1 MALNSR
7 TNLKD
12 HFHETQIFN
21 QRILVAGIFMFFLLL
36 LLLTRLVY
44 LQISNTQYYSTLSEN
59 NRVSIRPIPPTRGL
73 IYDRNG
79 IVLAQNLPSFTLE
92 IIPEHVKN
100 INETIQT
107 LSKLIPISEYDI
119 KRFHKNRRKKR
130 RFEGVPLRFRLN
142 ESEVAKISVQQN
154 NLEGVVIN
162 AQLSRHYPQGKLASH
177 AIGYVSRI
185 NEAELR
191 KLNASNY
198 SATSHIGKVG
208 IERTYEDLLHGQVGY
223 QHVET
228 NAQGRILRV
237 LDRTLPI
244 SGKNLYLNL
253 DSKVQAIAEE
263 SLTDNNGALVA
274 IDPRDGSV
282 LAMVSMPVYDPN
294 LFVHG
299 ISRKSYK
306 ALSTSPER
314 PLFNRALR
322 GQYPPGS
329 TVKPIIGLAGLELN
343 QIQADSE
350 INCPGWYMI
359 KTDER
364 RYRDWK
370 KHGHKVTNLHK
381 AITESCDVYF
391 YDLAQQLGIDKISSF
406 LAQFGLGKKTGIDL
420 RGELP
425 GLNPS
430 RKWKRRH
437 RNLPWFPGET
447 LITGIGQGFMLMTP
461 LQLATSTAALA
472 TFGHRFQPRMVYA
485 IQDEQSS
492 PLEKTLPIKL
502 PSIPI
507 KNEKNWQDII
517 AAMRNVVYG
526 LHGTARGI
534 KRNLKYTLAGK
545 TGTAQ
550 VFGIAQDAE
559 YKKEEIAKKL
569 QDHALFIGF
578 APIENPRIVVALIV
592 ENGGHGGSA
601 AAPIV
606 RKVMDQY
613 LLKQPDIS
621 PVKTSVIKNNVPIQQ
636 GVTTQ

>member
-1 MALNSR
+1 MAFKNHQ
-7 TNLKD
+7 TLKD

-21 QRILVAGIFMFFLLL
+21 QRILVAGVVMVFLLIL
-36 LLLTRLVY
+36 LLSRLVY
-44 LQISNTQYYSTLSEN
+44 LQITNQKHYSTLSDN

-73 IYDRNG
+73 IFDRNG
-79 IVLAQNLPSFTLE
+79 ILLAQNLPSFTLE
-92 IIPEHVKN
+92 IVIEHVENLDK
-100 INETIQT
+100 T
-107 LSKLIPISEYDI
+107 LEHLSQLISISKEDL

-130 RFEGVPLRFRLN
+130 RFEGIPLRYRLN
-142 ESEVAKISVQQN
+142 DEEVAKISVQQN
-154 NLEGVVIN
+154 DLPGVMIN

-177 AIGYVSRI
+177 AVGYVSRI
-185 NEAELR
+185 NERELR

-198 SATSHIGKVG
+198 SATTHIGKVG
-208 IERTYEDLLHGQVGY
+208 IERTYEDLLHGQVGF

-237 LDRTLPI
+237 LDRTLPV

-253 DSKVQAIAEE
+253 DSKVQAIAEQ
-263 SLTDNNGALVA
+263 SLGDNNGALVA
-274 IDPRDGSV
+274 IDPRNGAV

-299 ISRKSYK
+299 ISSKDYK
-306 ALSTSPER
+306 LLSTSPER

-329 TVKPIIGLAGLELN
+329 TIKPFIGLAGLELKAM
-343 QIQADSE
+343 QTHDE
-350 INCPGWYMI
+350 LNCPGWYML
-359 KTDER
+359 KNDER

-370 KHGHKVTNLHK
+370 KRGHKKTNLHK
-381 AITESCDVYF
+381 AITESCDVFF
-391 YDLAQQLGIDKISSF
+391 YDLALNLGIDNMSSY
-406 LAQFGLGKKTGIDL
+406 LAQFGLGQKTGIDL
-420 RGELP
+420 RGELA

-430 RKWKRRH
+430 REWKRRN

-447 LITGIGQGFMLMTP
+447 LITGIGQGFMLTTP
-461 LQLATSTAALA
+461 LQLASATAAISKM
-472 TFGHRFQPRMVYA
+472 GERFKPRMVYG
-485 IQDEQSS
+485 IQAQQNSEIIKTKAEHLKNVPINDENNW
-492 PLEKTLPIKL
+492 LTVIK
-502 PSIPI
+502 
-507 KNEKNWQDII
+507 
-517 AAMRNVVYG
+517 AMKNVVYG

-534 KRNLKYTLAGK
+534 KRNLKYTIAGK

-569 QDHALFIGF
+569 QDHALFIGY
-578 APIENPRIVVALIV
+578 APYENPRIAVALIV

-613 LLKQPDIS
+613 LLNDPGQDIVHKEIS
-621 PVKTSVIKNNVPIQQ
+621 N
-636 GVTTQ
+636 GEVTP

>member
-1 MALNSR
+1 MAFKNSHAI
-7 TNLKD
+7 KD
-12 HFHETQIFN
+12 HFLETQIFS
-21 QRILVAGIFMFFLLL
+21 QRILIAGLIMFFLLIL
-36 LLLTRLVY
+36 LLSRLFY
-44 LQISNTQYYSTLSEN
+44 LQITNQQHYATLSDN

-73 IYDRNG
+73 IFDRNG
-79 IVLAQNLPSFTLE
+79 ILLAQNLPSFTLE
-92 IIPEHVKN
+92 IIPEHVKDLDKTLKH
-100 INETIQT
+100 IAELITI
-107 LSKLIPISEYDI
+107 SKEDL
-119 KRFHKNRRKKR
+119 KRFQKNRRKKR

-142 ESEVAKISVQQN
+142 DEEVAKISVQQN
-154 NLEGVVIN
+154 NLEGVIIK

-177 AIGYVSRI
+177 AVGYVSRI

-198 SATSHIGKVG
+198 SATTHIGKVG
-208 IERTYEDLLHGQVGY
+208 IERTYEDILHGKVGF

-228 NAQGRILRV
+228 NAQGRVLRV
-237 LDRTLPI
+237 LSRTLPV

-253 DSKVQAIAEE
+253 DSKVQAIAEKNLE
-263 SLTDNNGALVA
+263 EHNGALVA
-274 IDPRDGSV
+274 IDPRNGAV
-282 LAMVSMPVYDPN
+282 IAMVSTPVYDPN

-299 ISRKSYK
+299 ISRKNYK

-329 TVKPIIGLAGLELN
+329 TIKPFIGLAGLELKTM
-343 QIQADSE
+343 QTHDDL
-350 INCPGWYMI
+350 NCPGWYMI

-370 KHGHKVTNLHK
+370 KRGHKKTDLRK
-381 AITESCDVYF
+381 AITESCDVFF
-391 YDLAQQLGIDKISSF
+391 YDLAVKLGIDNMSSY
-406 LAQFGLGKKTGIDL
+406 LAQFGLGQKTGIDL
-420 RGELP
+420 RGELS

-430 RKWKRRH
+430 REWKRRN

-447 LITGIGQGFMLMTP
+447 LITGIGQGFMLTTP
-461 LQLATSTAALA
+461 LQLASITA
-472 TFGHRFQPRMVYA
+472 TISKMGQRFKPQMVYA
-485 IQDEQSS
+485 IQDEQNSA
-492 PLEKTLPIKL
+492 LIKTKAELLKPVPI
-502 PSIPI
+502 
-507 KNEKNWQDII
+507 NDENNWKSVLS
-517 AAMRNVVYG
+517 AMKNVVYG
-526 LHGTARGI
+526 VHGTARGI

-559 YKKEEIAKKL
+559 YKKEDIAKKL

-578 APIENPRIVVALIV
+578 APYENPRIAVALIV

-613 LLKQPDIS
+613 LLDSNGELKP
-621 PVKTSVIKNNVPIQQ
+621 
-636 GVTTQ
+636 

>member
-1 MALNSR
+1 MAFNN
-7 TNLKD
+7 TQTLKD

-21 QRILVAGIFMFFLLL
+21 QRVLVAALIMLFLLAL
-36 LLLTRLVY
+36 LLIRLVY
-44 LQISNTQYYSTLSEN
+44 LQITNEEHYSTLSDN

-73 IYDRNG
+73 IFDRNG
-79 IVLAQNLPSFTLE
+79 ILLAQNLPSFTLE
-92 IIPEHVKN
+92 IIPEHVEDLNK
-100 INETIQT
+100 T
-107 LSKLIPISEYDI
+107 LDDLSQLISISKEDL

-130 RFEGVPLRFRLN
+130 RFEGIPLRFRLN
-142 ESEVAKISVQQN
+142 DEEVAKISVQQN
-154 NLEGVVIN
+154 KLPGVIIK
-162 AQLSRHYPQGKLASH
+162 AQLSRHYPQGKLAAH

-198 SATSHIGKVG
+198 SATTHIGKVG
-208 IERTYEDLLHGQVGY
+208 IERAYEDILHGEVGF

-228 NAQGRILRV
+228 NAQGRVLRV
-237 LDRTLPI
+237 LDRTLPV

-263 SLTDNNGALVA
+263 SLEENNGALVA
-274 IDPRDGSV
+274 IDPRNGAV

-299 ISRKSYK
+299 ISSINYK

-329 TVKPIIGLAGLELN
+329 TIKPFIGLAGLELQELQSHN
-343 QIQADSE
+343 ELD
-350 INCPGWYMI
+350 CPGYYML
-359 KTDER
+359 KNDER

-370 KHGHKVTNLHK
+370 KKGHKKTDLVK
-381 AITESCDVYF
+381 AITESCDVFF
-391 YDLAQQLGIDKISSF
+391 YDLALSLGIDNMSSY
-406 LAQFGLGKKTGIDL
+406 LAHFGLGKNTGIDL

-430 RKWKRRH
+430 RKWKRRN

-461 LQLATSTAALA
+461 LQLASATA
-472 TFGHRFQPRMVYA
+472 TISMMGERFKPRMLYA
-485 IQDEQSS
+485 IQDEQNS
-492 PLEKTLPIKL
+492 PMNETVAKPLKPAPI
-502 PSIPI
+502 
-507 KNEKNWQDII
+507 NDEKNWKMILS
-517 AAMRNVVYG
+517 AMKNVVHG
-526 LHGTARGI
+526 IHGTARSI
-534 KRNLKYTLAGK
+534 TRNLKYTIAGK

-578 APIENPRIVVALIV
+578 APYENPIIAVGLIV
-592 ENGGHGGSA
+592 ENGGGGGSV

-613 LLKQPDIS
+613 LLNLAGGKVTPTENIS
-621 PVKTSVIKNNVPIQQ
+621 GEAAP
-636 GVTTQ
+636 

>member
-1 MALNSR
+1 MAFNNQQ
-7 TNLKD
+7 TLKD
-12 HFHETQIFN
+12 HFHETRIFN
-21 QRILVAGIFMFFLLL
+21 QRILVAGVVMVLLL
-36 LLLTRLVY
+36 IVLLSRLVY
-44 LQISNTQYYSTLSEN
+44 LQITNQKHYATLSDN

-73 IYDRNG
+73 IFDRNG
-79 IVLAQNLPSFTLE
+79 ILLAQNLPSFTLE
-92 IIPEHVKN
+92 IVIEHVDDLDK
-100 INETIQT
+100 T
-107 LSKLIPISEYDI
+107 LEHLGKLISISKEDL
-119 KRFHKNRRKKR
+119 KRFNKNRRKKR
-130 RFEGVPLRFRLN
+130 RFEGIPLRYRLN
-142 ESEVAKISVQQN
+142 DEEVAIISVQLN
-154 NLEGVVIN
+154 DLPGVNIN

-177 AIGYVSRI
+177 AVGYVSRI
-185 NEAELR
+185 NERELR

-198 SATSHIGKVG
+198 SATTHIGKVG
-208 IERTYEDLLHGQVGY
+208 IERTYEDLLHGQVGF

-237 LDRTLPI
+237 LDRTLPV

-253 DSKVQAIAEE
+253 DSKVQAIAEQ
-263 SLTDNNGALVA
+263 SLGDNNGALVA
-274 IDPRDGSV
+274 IDPRNGAV
-282 LAMVSMPVYDPN
+282 LAMVSMPIYDPN

-299 ISRKSYK
+299 ISSKNYK
-306 ALSTSPER
+306 LLSTSPER

-329 TVKPIIGLAGLELN
+329 TIKPFIGLAGLELKLL
-343 QIQADSE
+343 QSHDE
-350 INCPGWYMI
+350 LNCPGWYML
-359 KTDER
+359 KNDER

-370 KHGHKVTNLHK
+370 KRGHKKTDLIK

-391 YDLAQQLGIDKISSF
+391 YDLALTLGIDNMSSY
-406 LAQFGLGKKTGIDL
+406 LAQFGLGQKTGIDL
-420 RGELP
+420 RGELS

-430 RKWKRRH
+430 RKWKRRN

-461 LQLATSTAALA
+461 LQLANATAAISKMGEH
-472 TFGHRFQPRMVYA
+472 FKPRMVYG
-485 IQDEQSS
+485 IQDQQNSQIVKIKAE
-492 PLEKTLPIKL
+492 PLKSVPINDENNWL
-502 PSIPI
+502 TVI
-507 KNEKNWQDII
+507 K
-517 AAMRNVVYG
+517 AMKNVVYG
-526 LHGTARGI
+526 VHGTARGI
-534 KRNLKYTLAGK
+534 KHNLKYTIAGK

-578 APIENPRIVVALIV
+578 APYENPRIAVALIV

-613 LLKQPDIS
+613 LLNNPD
-621 PVKTSVIKNNVPIQQ
+621 KNV
-636 GVTTQ
+636 VTTKINNGEVTP

>member
-1 MALNSR
+1 MALKN
-7 TNLKD
+7 NHALKD
-12 HFHETQIFN
+12 HFLETKIFS
-21 QRILVAGIFMFFLLL
+21 QRILIAGLIMFFLLIL
-36 LLLTRLVY
+36 LLSRLFY
-44 LQISNTQYYSTLSEN
+44 LQITNQQHYATLSDN

-73 IYDRNG
+73 IFDRNG
-79 IVLAQNLPSFTLE
+79 ILLAQNLPSFTLE
-92 IIPEHVKN
+92 IIPEHVKDLDK
-100 INETIQT
+100 T
-107 LSKLIPISEYDI
+107 LKHLSELISISKEDL

-142 ESEVAKISVQQN
+142 DEEVAKVSVQQDK
-154 NLEGVVIN
+154 LEGVIIK
-162 AQLSRHYPQGKLASH
+162 AQLSRHYPQGKLAAH
-177 AIGYVSRI
+177 AVGYVSRI

-198 SATSHIGKVG
+198 SATTHIGKVG
-208 IERTYEDLLHGQVGY
+208 IERTYEDILHGTVGF

-228 NAQGRILRV
+228 NAQGRVLRV
-237 LDRTLPI
+237 LSRTLPI

-253 DSKVQAIAEE
+253 DSKVQAIAEK
-263 SLTDNNGALVA
+263 SLEDHNGAMVA
-274 IDPRDGSV
+274 IDPRNGAV
-282 LAMVSMPVYDPN
+282 IAMVSTPVYDPN

-299 ISRKSYK
+299 ISRKNYK

-329 TVKPIIGLAGLELN
+329 TIKPFIGLAGLELKT
-343 QIQADSE
+343 IQTHDDL
-350 INCPGWYMI
+350 NCPGWYMI

-370 KHGHKVTNLHK
+370 KRGHKKTDLRK
-381 AITESCDVYF
+381 AITESCDVFF
-391 YDLAQQLGIDKISSF
+391 YDLAVKLGIDNMSSY
-406 LAQFGLGKKTGIDL
+406 LAQFGVGQKTGIDL
-420 RGELP
+420 RGELS

-447 LITGIGQGFMLMTP
+447 LITGIGQGFMLTTP
-461 LQLATSTAALA
+461 LQLASITATLSKM
-472 TFGHRFQPRMVYA
+472 GQRFKPHMVYA
-485 IQDEQSS
+485 IQDEQNSS
-492 PLEKTLPIKL
+492 LIKIKAELLKPVPINDENNWKTVL
-502 PSIPI
+502 S
-507 KNEKNWQDII
+507 
-517 AAMRNVVYG
+517 AMKNVVYG
-526 LHGTARGI
+526 VHGTARGI
-534 KRNLKYTLAGK
+534 KRNLRYTMAGK

-578 APIENPRIVVALIV
+578 APYENPRIAVALIV

-606 RKVMDQY
+606 REVMDQY
-613 LLKQPDIS
+613 LLDSNGELKP
-621 PVKTSVIKNNVPIQQ
+621 
-636 GVTTQ
+636 